1 MHAIQTDNAF
11 WGSLRNDGS
20 FLCEPEAKSKE
31 IILEIVENGKYVAV
45 EYTGKLGNGEV
56 FDSSEGRQPLEV
68 HMGAG
73 EMIKGFESQLLGM
86 AVNEK
91 KVFTISPEDAY
102 GPRNPEMMQSVPR
115 SEVPPQMDVQIG
127 MVIGL
132 MTSQGERIP
141 ARIVKLDDE
150 QLTLDLN
157 HPLAGETLTF
167 EIEVIGISNEPT
179 QECGGSC
186 DCCSGS
192 CSD

>member
-1 MHAIQTDNAF
+1 
-11 WGSLRNDGS
+11 LR
-20 FLCEPEAKSKE
+20 EPKAKPKE
-31 IILEIVENGKYVAV
+31 IILEKVENGKYVSV

-73 EMIKGFESQLLGM
+73 EMINGFESQLLGM
-86 AVNEK
+86 SVNDK
-91 KVFTISPEDAY
+91 KVFTLSPEDAY
-102 GPRNPEMMQSVPR
+102 GQKNPDMMKSIPR
-115 SEVPPQMDVQIG
+115 SEVPPKMDVQIG

-132 MTSQGERIP
+132 MTQQGERIP

-150 QLTLDLN
+150 TLTLDLN
-157 HPLAGETLTF
+157 HPLAGESLTF
-167 EIEVIGISNEPT
+167 EIEVVGISDTST

-192 CSD
+192 SCGD